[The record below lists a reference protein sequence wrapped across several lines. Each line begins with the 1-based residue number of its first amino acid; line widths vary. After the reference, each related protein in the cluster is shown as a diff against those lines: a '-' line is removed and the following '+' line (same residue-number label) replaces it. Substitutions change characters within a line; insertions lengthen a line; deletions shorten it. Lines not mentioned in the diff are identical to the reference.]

1 MLHRVPT
8 RLGIVTSKGSL
19 GSRALGQSFPATV
32 AESTRRYYWKATV
45 KEQRRF
51 FLKKYPCSSTTGV
64 HA

>member
-32 AESTRRYYWKATV
+32 AESTRGYYWKATV
-45 KEQRRF
+45 KEQRSF
-51 FLKKYPCSSTTGV
+51 F
-64 HA
+64 